1 MGKFRLTADEKAWIL
16 YDVGNSAFILLAST
30 ILPIYYN
37 ALAESAGISSV
48 DYLASWGYAVS
59 AATLIGA
66 AAGMILGGISD
77 QKGYKKRLFAVCVAV
92 GAAAC
97 AALGLAATW
106 QWFLGIFVAARVAY
120 SDSLVCY
127 DAMLPDIAPE
137 ERLDR
142 VSSQGYAWGYI
153 GSCIPFAVCLFLCL
167 GYETLGLSLG
177 TAMMIAFLITALWW
191 AGAAVPL
198 FRRYRQVHYAEAGGH
213 PVRDSFR
220 RLGRTFSQ
228 VKGQKHIFL
237 FLLAFFFFIDGV
249 YTIIDMATAYGTALG
264 LDTPG
269 LLAALLVT
277 QVVAFPCSILFG
289 RLAGRFSAKRLI
301 EICILAYLGIA
312 VYGIFLQNQLQF
324 YILAVCVGIFQGG
337 IQSLSRSYYASL
349 IPAEQAGEY
358 FGLFDICGKGAS
370 FMGTFLVGAVSQA
383 TGSMNLGVGALAVIF
398 GAGFVLLRALPAA
411 REMHNI

>member
-1 MGKFRLTADEKAWIL
+1 M
-16 YDVGNSAFILLAST
+16 V
-30 ILPIYYN
+30 
-37 ALAESAGISSV
+37 
-48 DYLASWGYAVS
+48 
-59 AATLIGA
+59 
-66 AAGMILGGISD
+66 LGGISD
-77 QKGYKKRLFAVCVAV
+77 QKGYKKDCLPSVWRSEQRAGMC
-92 GAAAC
+92 
-97 AALGLAATW
+97 ALGLAATW

-127 DAMLPDIAPE
+127 DAMLPDITPE

-289 RLAGRFSAKRLI
+289 RLAGRFRQNGLLRSVFWLISALRYMVFS
-301 EICILAYLGIA
+301 CRTSCSS
-312 VYGIFLQNQLQF
+312 IFWLSAWEF
-324 YILAVCVGIFQGG
+324 FQGG

-370 FMGTFLVGAVSQA
+370 FMGILSGGCGEPGYGQHESGRGRSCGNFRRRLCTAAGAP
-383 TGSMNLGVGALAVIF
+383 G
-398 GAGFVLLRALPAA
+398 RP
-411 REMHNI
+411 

>member
-30 ILPIYYN
+30 ILPIYYK

-66 AAGMILGGISD
+66 AAGMVLGGISD

-127 DAMLPDIAPE
+127 DAMLPDITPE

-167 GYETLGLSLG
+167 GYETLGL
-177 TAMMIAFLITALWW
+177 
-191 AGAAVPL
+191 
-198 FRRYRQVHYAEAGGH
+198 
-213 PVRDSFR
+213 
-220 RLGRTFSQ
+220 
-228 VKGQKHIFL
+228 
-237 FLLAFFFFIDGV
+237 
-249 YTIIDMATAYGTALG
+249 
-264 LDTPG
+264 
-269 LLAALLVT
+269 
-277 QVVAFPCSILFG
+277 
-289 RLAGRFSAKRLI
+289 
-301 EICILAYLGIA
+301 
-312 VYGIFLQNQLQF
+312 
-324 YILAVCVGIFQGG
+324 
-337 IQSLSRSYYASL
+337 
-349 IPAEQAGEY
+349 
-358 FGLFDICGKGAS
+358 
-370 FMGTFLVGAVSQA
+370 
-383 TGSMNLGVGALAVIF
+383 
-398 GAGFVLLRALPAA
+398 
-411 REMHNI
+411 